1 VQGLIRHFRQVIEE
15 RIDARSTKP
24 IAPSVPV
31 AAE

>member
-1 VQGLIRHFRQVIEE
+1 VQGLIRHFRHVIEA
-15 RIDARSTKP
+15 RIQAKATEP